1 MKEIRTK
8 EFFEWFFSDVNSEG
22 ITIDYTDRIDYH
34 LFPMLQKLFNDCVVV
49 PKRLVIGDYNND
61 GGDYKVNEEV
71 ILVITSFNNN

>member
-22 ITIDYTDRIDYH
+22 ITIDYTDRIDHH
-34 LFPMLQKLFNDCVVV
+34 LFPMLQHLFNKCVLV
-49 PKRLVIGDYNND
+49 PKRLVIGDDHN

-71 ILVITSFNNN
+71 ILVITSSNNN